1 MGNLNQCCN
10 SSDAK
15 AIAYD
20 APEKKKL
27 TANQQSDLP
36 QSNTELPKSNALLD
50 AVSAKLNQD
59 VQAKMD
65 AYAEDPMA
73 AYEG

>member
-50 AVSAKLNQD
+50 AV
-59 VQAKMD
+59 
-65 AYAEDPMA
+65 
-73 AYEG
+73 